1 MEAGTAGIK
10 RDRAPELRP
19 FHELARVVAAGPYSG
34 VEILERI
41 CTEVRNGFGFAGAL
55 VLRVDGSSVRP
66 AVRQHMAWPDN
77 AVLIAAVPPL
87 GDAASC
93 DHALVSTGHW
103 PDCEHA
109 TRVVVPLAL
118 EDRCIGFLLT
128 EGVDVG
134 EETLAMLTAL
144 GAVAAVFVD
153 KADDYGDLA
162 GAFSEL
168 QHADRVKTDFVGIA
182 SHELRTPIAVVHGIA
197 STLHVRGDDLSG
209 EQITEL
215 RATLY
220 AQTTRLAAL
229 TQSLLDLSRIESGA
243 VQVQP
248 RRLRPRERVTELL
261 REIAP
266 SRLDDIRVEIAEELE
281 IVTDPEGLERV
292 VANLVTN
299 ALRYGAP
306 PVVID
311 ARPGPPFRLSVRDHG
326 PGIDP
331 AFVDRVFDRFA
342 RGVRTRGGAG
352 LGLAIAR
359 SYAYA
364 LGGDLRYERADPGAR
379 FELLLPA

>member
-1 MEAGTAGIK
+1 MSMRTE
-10 RDRAPELRP
+10 RAPELRP
-19 FHELARVVAAGPYSG
+19 FHELARVVAAGPYSA
-34 VEILERI
+34 VEMLDGI
-41 CTEVRNGFGFAGAL
+41 CAAVRSGFGFAGAL
-55 VLRVDGSSVRP
+55 ALRLEGSTVRP
-66 AVRQHMAWPDN
+66 AVRQNLPWPDGGV
-77 AVLIAAVPPL
+77 AFASVPAL
-87 GDAASC
+87 GDALSC
-93 DHALVSTGHW
+93 KHALVSTGQW
-103 PDCEHA
+103 PNGEHA
-109 TRVVVPLAL
+109 TRVVVPLTL
-118 EDRCIGFLLT
+118 EDRCIGFLLAGGPDG
-128 EGVDVG
+128 EEVDAD
-134 EETLAMLTAL
+134 EETLALLTAL

-153 KADDYGDLA
+153 KADHYGVLA
-162 GAFSEL
+162 GAFAEL
-168 QHADRVKTDFVGIA
+168 QHVDRVKTDFVGIA

-197 STLHVRGDDLSG
+197 STLHLRGNDLTE
-209 EQITEL
+209 EQLTEL

-266 SRLDDIRVEIAEELE
+266 GRLKDIRVDIAEELE
-281 IVTDPEGLERV
+281 IVTDLEALERV

-311 ARPGPPFRLSVRDHG
+311 AHAGTPFRLAVRDHG

-359 SYAYA
+359 SYAHA